1 MKKNTQYIQI
11 ESAIHYDNAKHVPAI
26 NLQGNW
32 LTLLGFE
39 VNHMIQ
45 VETHPSKIVIN
56 ATHKK
61 SNFSDLVGPPHDHSR
76 ERELIDTQR
85 LNASNWLDN
94 CSESCQGLKAFINDQ
109 NTYSL
114 KKTMFDL
121 VHVLHENNL
130 LRTGDDNDSK

>member
-11 ESAIHYDNAKHVPAI
+11 ESTRHYDNAQHVPVI
-26 NLQGNW
+26 NLQGYW

-85 LNASNWLDN
+85 LNASNWLN
-94 CSESCQGLKAFINDQ
+94 KRSAESPNLKAFMDDHS
-109 NTYSL
+109 TYKL
-114 KKTMFDL
+114 TKTILDL
-121 VHVLHENNL
+121 VHLLHENNL
-130 LRTGDDNDSK
+130 LRVEADK